1 MNGNENWR
9 LWNLQALIPDATEA
23 TLKNIEAKRDALALD
38 GNHFVSS
45 EGIIRIMR
53 EAKQFVSKH
62 PWLATGITVTM
73 HIGPYAFV
81 PGLHMLLGAK
91 PVVLSN
97 RQAKNEIESGIKTLR
112 SLPGLDGDM
121 QWITTDE
128 KNFTMKIAR
137 QLKRNNPVIVY
148 LDGNSGAGGITETRE
163 TGVSL
168 ELPGRTIRV
177 RDGIARLAVRMEL
190 PIHGVVARW
199 REDNSIEWSIGF
211 SQKWGKDTDPETVA
225 RTIYGWGFNEA
236 IKTPEQWTLPA
247 IINHSSECFRSEK
260 LIEDIGLEQ
269 KYQLF
274 QQLLKN
280 SKTKVLLKPGVKLW
294 GSGILADLSRQKFY
308 SAEGLS
314 DAALNLLKVPGGV
327 SVSSLYDLFGSKW
340 ISFHG
345 ARLYMLGLLECT

>member
-23 TLKNIEAKRDALALD
+23 TLKNIEAKREALALD

-45 EGIIRIMR
+45 EGIIKIIR
-53 EAKQFVSKH
+53 EARQFVSKH
-62 PWLATGITVTM
+62 PSLKTGITVTM

-91 PVVLSN
+91 PVVLAN
-97 RQAKNEIESGIKTLR
+97 RQAKKEIEPGIKMLR
-112 SLPGLDGDM
+112 SLPGLDGEM

-128 KNFTMKIAR
+128 KNFTLKIAR
-137 QLKRNNPVIVY
+137 QLRRNNPLIVY
-148 LDGNSGAGGITETRE
+148 LDGNSGTGGTTETRE
-163 TGVSL
+163 TGVLL
-168 ELPGRTIRV
+168 ELPGRAIRV
-177 RDGIARLAVRMEL
+177 RGGIARLAARMEV
-190 PIHGVVARW
+190 PVHGVVARW
-199 REDNSIEWSIGF
+199 REDNSIKWDIGF
-211 SQKWGKDTDPETVA
+211 SHKWDRYDSTETVA
-225 RTIYGWGFNEA
+225 RKIYGWGFNEA

-274 QQLLKN
+274 QQHLKN
-280 SKTKVLLKPGVKLW
+280 RRAKVLLKPGVKIW

-327 SVSSLYDLFGSKW
+327 SVSSMYDLFGSKW

-345 ARLYMLGLLECT
+345 ARLYMLGLLECA